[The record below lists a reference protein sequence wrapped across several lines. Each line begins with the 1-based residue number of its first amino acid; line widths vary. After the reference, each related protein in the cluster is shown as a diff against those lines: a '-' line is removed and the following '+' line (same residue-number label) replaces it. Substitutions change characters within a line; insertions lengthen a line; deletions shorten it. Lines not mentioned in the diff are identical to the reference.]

1 MVAWL
6 ADRQRAVPFPW
17 SFDGRWSPGV
27 NILMVLSTQRY
38 PPDRRVEREAR
49 DLIRAGHNVFLIARR
64 APGQV
69 AEETVAGVHVIRV
82 PLPFQNRRLLCDL
95 TYYLC
100 QRYLI
105 LWSILRACRQHRID
119 ALHVHDLP
127 YAFATTLAGRL
138 LHLPVV
144 FDMHE
149 HYTVMVAMGF
159 EAPAYRRFK
168 PLARPPLA
176 LLRLEERFACR
187 RARKVIVVADEHV
200 PRVVSLGVRK
210 EDVVVVTN
218 TEDHDAFSGL
228 AIDQELCARY
238 RDEFVIL
245 YIGMLNPHR
254 GLETAI
260 DAMPTI
266 LGRIPDARLLIVGD
280 GPSRGVLEQ
289 RVRAA
294 RLEAYVTFAGYQPF
308 ARLPSYITLSAAGLI
323 PHISTPH
330 IETTMPNK
338 IFQYMLLGRPVVV
351 SSVRPLVRVV
361 RDAQCGVV
369 FTERDPR
376 SLADAVL
383 QLGDP
388 RLRQRYGE
396 NGRAAV
402 ASRYRWSQ
410 TVQVLL
416 GLYRQLASARRGR
429 LARSRPNW
437 ARAPQQKDA

>member
-1 MVAWL
+1 
-6 ADRQRAVPFPW
+6 
-17 SFDGRWSPGV
+17 
-27 NILMVLSTQRY
+27 MVLSTQEY

-49 DLIRAGHNVFLIARR
+49 DLIRAGHNVFLMARR
-64 APGQV
+64 APGQA

-82 PLPFQNRRLLCDL
+82 PLPFQNRRFLCDL
-95 TYYLC
+95 AYYLC

-105 LWSILRACRQHRID
+105 VFSILRACRRHHID

-168 PLARPPLA
+168 PLAGPLLA

-200 PRVVSLGVRK
+200 SRVASLGVPR
-210 EDVVVVTN
+210 EDIVVVTN

-228 AIDQELCARY
+228 AIDQELCARH

-245 YIGMLNPHR
+245 YMGMLNPHR

-260 DAMPTI
+260 DAMPI
-266 LGRIPDARLLIVGD
+266 VLGQIPNARLLIVGD
-280 GPSRGVLEQ
+280 GPSRGVLKQ

-294 RLEAYVTFAGYQPF
+294 GLGAHVTFTGYQPF

-338 IFQYMLLGRPVVV
+338 VFQCMLLGRPVIV

-369 FTERDPR
+369 FAERDPR

-383 QLGDP
+383 QLRDP
-388 RLRQRYGE
+388 QLRQRLGE

-402 ASRYRWSQ
+402 ASRYDWSH
-410 TVQVLL
+410 TVQALL
-416 GLYRQLASARRGR
+416 EIYRPLALDGRGR
-429 LARSRPNW
+429 RARWHSNRR
-437 ARAPQQKDA
+437 RAPQQKDA